1 MRRVAVGFTF
11 GPVALF
17 MLIMVMIYSRA
28 AHAARSN
35 SDNERQSSKNCK
47 RRHTWALAA
56 RPTPMIVATQPAARR
71 RPGGGAVDSSSTAPY
86 VIEGWRQVIVY
97 W

>member
-28 AHAARSN
+28 AAMVNAAN
-35 SDNERQSSKNCK
+35 SSRKRVIAIASS
-47 RRHTWALAA
+47 
-56 RPTPMIVATQPAARR
+56 P
-71 RPGGGAVDSSSTAPY
+71 
-86 VIEGWRQVIVY
+86 
-97 W
+97 